1 MSFALRGLACL
12 TGAVCA
18 AMALGLAAA
27 EAASPKTPAVQ
38 TASPGPSVF
47 EKEQAMTPAQLVQRW
62 KIPVAKASRRS
73 GVPVTWINAVMRVES
88 GGRTMLSQNMRMVSD
103 KGAMGIMQLMPQTYA
118 QMRAQYRLGPN
129 PFDPRDNIQAG
140 AAYLRWLK
148 SKYPYP
154 AMFAAYNA
162 GPERVDGL
170 LVKGTPLPEETR
182 AYVARIGDILD
193 GAGGRDGA
201 SIKAVGLTRP
211 DGSPVLL
218 DPIAVRSIRAAA
230 PGEYAPGV
238 QSVVSMGARLS
249 QGVREDVTTATA
261 AIRIRGGRI

>member
-1 MSFALRGLACL
+1 
-12 TGAVCA
+12 
-18 AMALGLAAA
+18 MALGLAAA
-27 EAASPKTPAVQ
+27 EAAVAKAPAVQ
-38 TASPGPSVF
+38 TASPGQSVF

-62 KIPVAKASRRS
+62 KMPVAKASRRS
-73 GVPVTWINAVMRVES
+73 GVPVAWINAVMRVES

-103 KGAMGIMQLMPQTYA
+103 KGAVGIMQLMPQTYA
-118 QMRAQYRLGPN
+118 QMRAQYRLGPD

-162 GPERVDGL
+162 GPDRVDGL
-170 LVKGTPLPEETR
+170 LVKGTPLPE
-182 AYVARIGDILD
+182 
-193 GAGGRDGA
+193 
-201 SIKAVGLTRP
+201 
-211 DGSPVLL
+211 
-218 DPIAVRSIRAAA
+218 IRAAA

-249 QGVREDVTTATA
+249 QGVREDVATATA